1 MKRLFKSIFECIYL
15 AFSCIKLAL
24 LLEIRYKCEKE
35 IEKMQRNNIKREFK
49 KKLAE
54 AEGENK

>member
-24 LLEIRYKCEKE
+24 LLEVRYKCEKA
-35 IEKMQRNNIKREFK
+35 IEKMQRDNIKREFK

-54 AEGENK
+54 AERK